1 MAVADGSDG
10 EKRSE
15 GRERESIVRGRVRMR
30 GREFMKSLRVHL
42 VGGVE
47 KREDRKYL
55 WSVWTEGEGGKVE

>member
-1 MAVADGSDG
+1 MADGSDG

-30 GREFMKSLRVHL
+30 GREFMKSLRVRL

-55 WSVWTEGEGGKVE
+55 WSVWIEGEGGIVE

>member
-1 MAVADGSDG
+1 MADGSDG

-30 GREFMKSLRVHL
+30 GREFMKSLRVRL

-47 KREDRKYL
+47 KREDRNIYGPFGL
-55 WSVWTEGEGGKVE
+55 REREGK